1 MTKPHHYTDDQ
12 KEFIR
17 QNAKGISGK
26 ELADRINKEFGI
38 QLSVSQVNSFKKNYK
53 IKSGLSGCFQKG
65 QESWNKGRKYPE
77 GFKNS
82 GQFEKSKRPHNYKPI
97 GTERI
102 NGDGYV
108 DVKIADPGKWKGKHK
123 IIWEELNGPI
133 PKDHVVIFADG
144 NKLNLDIENLLLITR
159 RQLMAM
165 NRYHLITDDIEL
177 TKTGVIVAK
186 IHEKIAERRRK

>member
-1 MTKPHHYTDDQ
+1 MAHLYTEEQ
-12 KEFIR
+12 REFIKKNVVGR
-17 QNAKGISGK
+17 TGR
-26 ELADRINKEFGI
+26 ELTELINKEFGI
-38 QLSVSQVNSFKKNYK
+38 ELSVSKVNSYKKNYGL
-53 IKSGLSGCFQKG
+53 KSGLSGCFQPG
-65 QESWNKGRKYPE
+65 VVPFNKGKKHPTGY
-77 GFKNS
+77 KNS
-82 GQFEKSKRPHNYKPI
+82 GQFENGKRPHNYKPI

-108 DVKIADPGKWKGKHK
+108 DIKIADPGKWKGKHK
-123 IIWEELNGPI
+123 IIWEESNGPI
-133 PKDHVVIFADG
+133 PKNHVVIFADG

-177 TKTGVIVAK
+177 TKMGVIVAK